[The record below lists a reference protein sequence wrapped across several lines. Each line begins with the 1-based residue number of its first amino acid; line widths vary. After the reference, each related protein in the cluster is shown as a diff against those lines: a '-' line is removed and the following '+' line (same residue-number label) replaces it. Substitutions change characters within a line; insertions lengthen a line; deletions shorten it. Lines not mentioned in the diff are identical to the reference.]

1 MSDYS
6 IAFISNEAVTR
17 SYANEFLT
25 EKWLGNFKVAS
36 SINSKRLENFK
47 IDLCLI
53 DTSKNFENFNDLKDF
68 CENIGIKK
76 IIIFYSENSLEQLK
90 RHIKEQKDGIVF
102 KKVERINSKE
112 FFTNQFLDLIKL
124 LNPDGSQSFL
134 DLAELETSN
143 SYDLIL
149 LGASTGGPEALKQ
162 IIGKLKPNMPPIL
175 VVLHMKPEFLVRYCE
190 RLTRITKLKV
200 KRFIDHEK
208 VIPNS
213 IYIADGSNH
222 MEISKTG
229 PDYFLNKGNAEK
241 VNGHCPSV
249 DVLFN
254 SAAKI
259 KNSNLLAILLTGM
272 GSDGAEGLNSLK
284 NSGAFTVTQN
294 EETSEVY
301 GMPKAALEIGAAK
314 CVLSLEQ
321 ITEILSAQEVQFSC

>member
-17 SYANEFLT
+17 SYANELLT
-25 EKWLGNFKVAS
+25 EKWLGSFKVAS

-53 DTSKNFENFNDLKDF
+53 DTSKNFESFNDLNDF
-68 CENIGIKK
+68 CKNTGMKK
-76 IIIFYSENSLEQLK
+76 IIIFHSENNLDKLK
-90 RHIKEQKDGIVF
+90 RHLKNQKDIIIF
-102 KKVERINSKE
+102 RKVERISSRE
-112 FFTNQFLDLIKL
+112 FFKNQLSEIIKVF
-124 LNPDGSQSFL
+124 NPSSQQSFM
-134 DLAELETSN
+134 DLGKVANSI

-162 IIGKLKPNMPPIL
+162 IIGELKPNMPPIL
-175 VVLHMKPEFLVRYCE
+175 LVLHMQPEFMVRYCE
-190 RLTRITKLKV
+190 RLQRITKLKV
-200 KRFIDHEK
+200 KRFIGHEK
-208 VIPNS
+208 VVPNS
-213 IYIADGSNH
+213 IYIADGLNH

-229 PDYFLNKGNAEK
+229 SDYFLNRGTDEK
-241 VNGHCPSV
+241 VKGHCPSV

-254 SAAKI
+254 SAARI
-259 KNSNLLAILLTGM
+259 KKSNLLAILLTGM

-301 GMPKAALEIGAAK
+301 GMPKAAQEIGAAK
-314 CVLSLEQ
+314 FVLSLEQ
-321 ITEILSAQEVQFSC
+321 ITKILCSQEI

>member
-17 SYANEFLT
+17 SYANELLT
-25 EKWLGNFKVAS
+25 EKWLGSFKVAS

-53 DTSKNFENFNDLKDF
+53 DTSKNFESFNDLNDF
-68 CENIGIKK
+68 CKNTGMKK
-76 IIIFYSENSLEQLK
+76 IIIFHSENNLDKLK
-90 RHIKEQKDGIVF
+90 RHLKNQKDIIIF
-102 KKVERINSKE
+102 RKVERISSRE
-112 FFTNQFLDLIKL
+112 FFKNQLSEIIKL
-124 LNPDGSQSFL
+124 FNPSSQQSFM
-134 DLAELETSN
+134 DLGKVANSI

-162 IIGKLKPNMPPIL
+162 IIGELKPNMPPIL
-175 VVLHMKPEFLVRYCE
+175 LVLHMQPEFMVRYCE
-190 RLTRITKLKV
+190 RLQRITKLKV
-200 KRFIDHEK
+200 KRFIGHEK
-208 VIPNS
+208 VVPNS
-213 IYIADGSNH
+213 IYIADGLNH

-229 PDYFLNKGNAEK
+229 SDYFLNRGTDEK
-241 VNGHCPSV
+241 VKGHCPSV

-254 SAAKI
+254 SAARI
-259 KNSNLLAILLTGM
+259 KKSNLLAILLTGM

-301 GMPKAALEIGAAK
+301 GMPKAALEIGAAN

-321 ITEILSAQEVQFSC
+321 ITEILSLQEN

>member
-17 SYANEFLT
+17 GYANEFLT

-47 IDLCLI
+47 IDFCLI
-53 DTSKNFENFNDLKDF
+53 DASKNFGSFNHLKDF
-68 CENIGIKK
+68 CKNTRIKK
-76 IIIFYSENSLEQLK
+76 IIIFHSESDLDKLK
-90 RHIKEQKDGIVF
+90 RLIKKQTDRIIF
-102 KKVERINSKE
+102 RKVERIKGGE
-112 FFTNQFLDLIKL
+112 FFKNQLSELIKVF
-124 LNPDGSQSFL
+124 NPNVYQSFVNL
-134 DLAELETSN
+134 EKIETSIP
-143 SYDLIL
+143 YDLIL

-162 IIGKLKPNMPPIL
+162 IIGELKPNMPPIL
-175 VVLHMKPEFLVRYCE
+175 LVLHMQPEFMVRYCE
-190 RLTRITKLKV
+190 RLQRITELKV

-208 VIPNS
+208 VVPNS
-213 IYIADGSNH
+213 IYIADGLNH

-229 PDYFLNKGNAEK
+229 SDYYLNRGSDEK
-241 VNGHCPSV
+241 VKGHCPSV

-254 SAAKI
+254 SAARLK
-259 KNSNLLAILLTGM
+259 KSNLLAILLTGM

-321 ITEILSAQEVQFSC
+321 ITKILSLQEL

>member
-17 SYANEFLT
+17 SYANELLT
-25 EKWLGNFKVAS
+25 EKWLGSFKVAS

-53 DTSKNFENFNDLKDF
+53 DTSKNFESFNDLNDF
-68 CENIGIKK
+68 CKNTGMKK
-76 IIIFYSENSLEQLK
+76 IIIFHSENNLDKLK
-90 RHIKEQKDGIVF
+90 RHLKNQKDIIIF
-102 KKVERINSKE
+102 RKVERISSRE
-112 FFTNQFLDLIKL
+112 FFKNQLSEIIKVF
-124 LNPDGSQSFL
+124 NPSSQQSFM
-134 DLAELETSN
+134 DLGKVANSI

-162 IIGKLKPNMPPIL
+162 IIGELKPNMPPIL
-175 VVLHMKPEFLVRYCE
+175 LVLHMQPEFMVRYCE
-190 RLTRITKLKV
+190 RLQRITKLKV
-200 KRFIDHEK
+200 KRFIGHEK
-208 VIPNS
+208 VVPNS
-213 IYIADGSNH
+213 IYIADGLNH

-229 PDYFLNKGNAEK
+229 SDYFLNRGTDEK
-241 VNGHCPSV
+241 VKGHCPSV

-254 SAAKI
+254 SAARI
-259 KNSNLLAILLTGM
+259 KKSNLLAILLTGM

-301 GMPKAALEIGAAK
+301 GMPKAALEIGAAN

-321 ITEILSAQEVQFSC
+321 ITEILSLQES

>member
-17 SYANEFLT
+17 SYANELLT
-25 EKWLGNFKVAS
+25 EKWLGSFKVAS

-53 DTSKNFENFNDLKDF
+53 DTSKNFESFNDLNDF
-68 CENIGIKK
+68 CKNTGMKK
-76 IIIFYSENSLEQLK
+76 IIIFHSENNLDKLK
-90 RHIKEQKDGIVF
+90 RHLKNQKDIIIF
-102 KKVERINSKE
+102 RKVERISSRE
-112 FFTNQFLDLIKL
+112 FFKNQLSEIIKL
-124 LNPDGSQSFL
+124 FNPSSQQSFM
-134 DLAELETSN
+134 DLGKVENSI

-162 IIGKLKPNMPPIL
+162 IIGELKPNMPPIL
-175 VVLHMKPEFLVRYCE
+175 LVLHMQPEFMVRYCE
-190 RLTRITKLKV
+190 RLQRITKLKV
-200 KRFIDHEK
+200 KRFIGHEK
-208 VIPNS
+208 VVPNS
-213 IYIADGSNH
+213 IYIADGLNH
-222 MEISKTG
+222 MEIRKTG
-229 PDYFLNKGNAEK
+229 SDYFLNRGTDEK
-241 VNGHCPSV
+241 VKGHCPSV

-254 SAAKI
+254 SAARI
-259 KNSNLLAILLTGM
+259 KKSNLLAILLTGM

-301 GMPKAALEIGAAK
+301 GMPKAALEIGAAN

-321 ITEILSAQEVQFSC
+321 ITEILSLQEN

>member
-17 SYANEFLT
+17 SYANELLT
-25 EKWLGNFKVAS
+25 EEWLGSFKVAS

-53 DTSKNFENFNDLKDF
+53 DTSKNFESFNDLNDF
-68 CENIGIKK
+68 CKNTGMKK
-76 IIIFYSENSLEQLK
+76 IIIFHSENNLDKLK
-90 RHIKEQKDGIVF
+90 RHLKNQKDIIIF
-102 KKVERINSKE
+102 RKVERISSRE
-112 FFTNQFLDLIKL
+112 FFKNQLSEIIKVF
-124 LNPDGSQSFL
+124 NPSGQQSFM
-134 DLAELETSN
+134 DLGKVENSI

-162 IIGKLKPNMPPIL
+162 IIGELKPNMPPIL
-175 VVLHMKPEFLVRYCE
+175 LVLHMQPEFMVRYCE
-190 RLTRITKLKV
+190 RLQRITKLKV
-200 KRFIDHEK
+200 KRFIGHEK
-208 VIPNS
+208 VVPNS
-213 IYIADGSNH
+213 IYIADGLNH

-229 PDYFLNKGNAEK
+229 SDYFLNRGTDEK
-241 VNGHCPSV
+241 IKGHCPSV

-254 SAAKI
+254 SAARI
-259 KNSNLLAILLTGM
+259 KKSNLLAILLTGM

-294 EETSEVY
+294 QETSEVY
-301 GMPKAALEIGAAK
+301 GMPKAALEIGAAN

-321 ITEILSAQEVQFSC
+321 ITKILSLQEN

>member
-17 SYANEFLT
+17 SYANELLT
-25 EKWLGNFKVAS
+25 EKWLGSFKVAS

-53 DTSKNFENFNDLKDF
+53 DTSKNFESFNDLNDF
-68 CENIGIKK
+68 CKNTGMKK
-76 IIIFYSENSLEQLK
+76 IIIFHSENNLEKLK
-90 RHIKEQKDGIVF
+90 RHLKNQKDIIIF
-102 KKVERINSKE
+102 RKVERISSRE
-112 FFTNQFLDLIKL
+112 FFKNQLSEIIKVF
-124 LNPDGSQSFL
+124 NPSSQQSFM
-134 DLAELETSN
+134 DLGKVANSI

-162 IIGKLKPNMPPIL
+162 IIGELKPNMPPIL
-175 VVLHMKPEFLVRYCE
+175 LVLHMQPEFMVRYCE
-190 RLTRITKLKV
+190 RLQRITKLKV
-200 KRFIDHEK
+200 KRFIGHEK
-208 VIPNS
+208 VVPNS
-213 IYIADGSNH
+213 IYIADGLNH

-229 PDYFLNKGNAEK
+229 SDYFLNRGTDEK
-241 VNGHCPSV
+241 VKGHCPSV

-254 SAAKI
+254 SAARI
-259 KNSNLLAILLTGM
+259 KKSNLLAILLTGM

-301 GMPKAALEIGAAK
+301 GMPKAALEIGAAN

-321 ITEILSAQEVQFSC
+321 ITEILSLQEN

>member
-17 SYANEFLT
+17 SYANELLT
-25 EKWLGNFKVAS
+25 EKWLGSFKVAS

-53 DTSKNFENFNDLKDF
+53 DTSKNFESFNDLNDF
-68 CENIGIKK
+68 CKNTGMKK
-76 IIIFYSENSLEQLK
+76 IIIFHSENNLDKLK
-90 RHIKEQKDGIVF
+90 RHLKNQKDIIIF
-102 KKVERINSKE
+102 RQVERISSRE
-112 FFTNQFLDLIKL
+112 FFKNQLSEIIKVF
-124 LNPDGSQSFL
+124 NPSSQQSFM
-134 DLAELETSN
+134 DLGKVENSI

-162 IIGKLKPNMPPIL
+162 IIGELKPNMPPIL
-175 VVLHMKPEFLVRYCE
+175 LVLHMQPEFMVRYCE
-190 RLTRITKLKV
+190 RLQRITKLKV
-200 KRFIDHEK
+200 KRFIGHEK
-208 VIPNS
+208 VVPNS
-213 IYIADGSNH
+213 IYIADGLNH

-229 PDYFLNKGNAEK
+229 SDYFLNRGTDEK
-241 VNGHCPSV
+241 VKGHCPSV

-254 SAAKI
+254 SAARI
-259 KNSNLLAILLTGM
+259 KKSNLLAILLTGM

-294 EETSEVY
+294 QETSEVY
-301 GMPKAALEIGAAK
+301 GMPKAALEIGAAN

-321 ITEILSAQEVQFSC
+321 ITKILSLQEN

>member
-17 SYANEFLT
+17 SYANELLT
-25 EKWLGNFKVAS
+25 EKWLGSFKVAS

-53 DTSKNFENFNDLKDF
+53 DTSKNFESFNDLNDF
-68 CENIGIKK
+68 CKNTGMKK
-76 IIIFYSENSLEQLK
+76 IIIFHSENNLDKLK
-90 RHIKEQKDGIVF
+90 RHLKNQKDIIIF
-102 KKVERINSKE
+102 RKVERISSRE
-112 FFTNQFLDLIKL
+112 FFKNQLSEIIKVF
-124 LNPDGSQSFL
+124 NPSGQQSFM
-134 DLAELETSN
+134 DLGKVENSI

-162 IIGKLKPNMPPIL
+162 IIGELKPNMPPIL
-175 VVLHMKPEFLVRYCE
+175 LVLHMQPEFMVRYCE
-190 RLTRITKLKV
+190 RLQRITKLKV
-200 KRFIDHEK
+200 KRFIGHEK
-208 VIPNS
+208 VVPNS
-213 IYIADGSNH
+213 IYIADGLNH

-229 PDYFLNKGNAEK
+229 SDYFLNRGTDEK
-241 VNGHCPSV
+241 VKGHCPSV

-254 SAAKI
+254 SAARI
-259 KNSNLLAILLTGM
+259 KKSNLLAILLTGM

-294 EETSEVY
+294 QETSEVY
-301 GMPKAALEIGAAK
+301 GMPKAALEIGAAN

-321 ITEILSAQEVQFSC
+321 ITKILSLQEN

>member
-17 SYANEFLT
+17 SYANELLT
-25 EKWLGNFKVAS
+25 EKWLGSFKVAS

-53 DTSKNFENFNDLKDF
+53 DTSKNFESFNDLNDF
-68 CENIGIKK
+68 CKNTGMKK
-76 IIIFYSENSLEQLK
+76 IIIFHSENNLDKLK
-90 RHIKEQKDGIVF
+90 RHLKNQKDIIIF
-102 KKVERINSKE
+102 RQVERISSRE
-112 FFTNQFLDLIKL
+112 FFKNQLSEIIKL
-124 LNPDGSQSFL
+124 FNPSSQQSFM
-134 DLAELETSN
+134 DLGKVENSI

-162 IIGKLKPNMPPIL
+162 IIGELKPNMPPIL
-175 VVLHMKPEFLVRYCE
+175 LVLHMQPEFMVRYCE
-190 RLTRITKLKV
+190 RLQRITKLKV
-200 KRFIDHEK
+200 KRFIGHEK
-208 VIPNS
+208 VVPNS
-213 IYIADGSNH
+213 IYIADGLNH

-229 PDYFLNKGNAEK
+229 SDYFLNRGTDEK
-241 VNGHCPSV
+241 VKGHCPSV

-254 SAAKI
+254 SAARI
-259 KNSNLLAILLTGM
+259 KKSNLLAILLTGM

-301 GMPKAALEIGAAK
+301 GMPKAALEIGAAN

-321 ITEILSAQEVQFSC
+321 ITEILSLQEN

>member
-17 SYANEFLT
+17 SYANELLT
-25 EKWLGNFKVAS
+25 EKWLGSFKVAS

-53 DTSKNFENFNDLKDF
+53 DTSKNFESFNDLNDF
-68 CENIGIKK
+68 CKNTGMKK
-76 IIIFYSENSLEQLK
+76 IIIFHSENNLDKLK
-90 RHIKEQKDGIVF
+90 RHLKNQKDIIIF
-102 KKVERINSKE
+102 RKVERISSRE
-112 FFTNQFLDLIKL
+112 FFKNQLSEIIKVF
-124 LNPDGSQSFL
+124 NPSSQQSFM
-134 DLAELETSN
+134 DLGEVENSI

-162 IIGKLKPNMPPIL
+162 IIGELKPNMPPIL
-175 VVLHMKPEFLVRYCE
+175 LVLHMQPEFMVRYCE
-190 RLTRITKLKV
+190 RLQRITKLKV
-200 KRFIDHEK
+200 KRFIGHEK
-208 VIPNS
+208 VVPNS
-213 IYIADGSNH
+213 IYIADGLNH

-229 PDYFLNKGNAEK
+229 SDYFLNRGTDEK
-241 VNGHCPSV
+241 VKGHCPSV

-254 SAAKI
+254 SAARI
-259 KNSNLLAILLTGM
+259 KKSNLLAILLTGM

-301 GMPKAALEIGAAK
+301 GMPKAALEIGAAN

-321 ITEILSAQEVQFSC
+321 ITEILSLQEN

>member
-1 MSDYS
+1 MSDFS
-6 IAFISNEAVTR
+6 VAFISNEAVTR

-25 EKWLGNFKVAS
+25 EKWLGSFKVAS
-36 SINSKRLENFK
+36 SINSKKLENFK
-47 IDLCLI
+47 IDLCVI
-53 DTSKNFENFNDLKDF
+53 DTSKHFESFNDLADF
-68 CENIGIKK
+68 CKNKGMKK
-76 IIIFYSENSLEQLK
+76 IIIFHSEKNFDKLK
-90 RHIKEQKDGIVF
+90 KVIDKPKDRIFF
-102 KKVERINSKE
+102 KKLETTNSKE
-112 FFTNQFLDLIKL
+112 FFKIQLSELIEVFNPNNLKGFMDLEII
-124 LNPDGSQSFL
+124 
-134 DLAELETSN
+134 ET
-143 SYDLIL
+143 YKPFDLIL
-149 LGASTGGPEALKQ
+149 LGASTGGPEALRQ
-162 IIGKLKPNMPPIL
+162 IIGELKPNMPPIL
-175 VVLHMKPEFLVRYCE
+175 LVLHMQTEFLERYCE
-190 RLTRITKLKV
+190 RLTKITKLKV
-200 KRFIDHEK
+200 KRFINHEK

-229 PDYFLNKGNAEK
+229 SDYFLNKGSDEK
-241 VNGHCPSV
+241 VKGHCPSV
-249 DVLFN
+249 DVLFK

-321 ITEILSAQEVQFSC
+321 ITKILSSQEVKF

>member
-17 SYANEFLT
+17 SYANELLT
-25 EKWLGNFKVAS
+25 EKWLGSFKVAS

-53 DTSKNFENFNDLKDF
+53 DTSKNFESFNDLNDF
-68 CENIGIKK
+68 CKNTGMKK
-76 IIIFYSENSLEQLK
+76 IIIFHSENNLDKLK
-90 RHIKEQKDGIVF
+90 RHLKNQKDIIIF
-102 KKVERINSKE
+102 RKVERISSRE
-112 FFTNQFLDLIKL
+112 FFKNQLSEIIKVF
-124 LNPDGSQSFL
+124 NPSSQQSFM
-134 DLAELETSN
+134 DLGKVENSI

-162 IIGKLKPNMPPIL
+162 IIGELKPNMPPIL
-175 VVLHMKPEFLVRYCE
+175 LVLHMQPEFMVRYCE
-190 RLTRITKLKV
+190 RLQRITKLKV
-200 KRFIDHEK
+200 KRFIGHEK
-208 VIPNS
+208 VVPNS
-213 IYIADGSNH
+213 IYIADGLNH

-229 PDYFLNKGNAEK
+229 SDYFLNRGTDEK
-241 VNGHCPSV
+241 VKGHCPSV

-254 SAAKI
+254 SAARI
-259 KNSNLLAILLTGM
+259 KKSNLLAILLTGM

-301 GMPKAALEIGAAK
+301 GMPKAALEIGAANY
-314 CVLSLEQ
+314 VLSLEQ
-321 ITEILSAQEVQFSC
+321 ITEILSLQEN

>member
-17 SYANEFLT
+17 SYANELLT
-25 EKWLGNFKVAS
+25 EKWLGSFKVAS

-53 DTSKNFENFNDLKDF
+53 DTSKNFESFNDLNDF
-68 CENIGIKK
+68 CKNTGMKK
-76 IIIFYSENSLEQLK
+76 IIIFHSENNLDKLK
-90 RHIKEQKDGIVF
+90 RHLKNQKDIIIF
-102 KKVERINSKE
+102 RKVERISSRE
-112 FFTNQFLDLIKL
+112 FFKNQLSEIIKVF
-124 LNPDGSQSFL
+124 NPSSQQSFM
-134 DLAELETSN
+134 DLGKVENSI

-162 IIGKLKPNMPPIL
+162 IIGELKPNMPPIL
-175 VVLHMKPEFLVRYCE
+175 LVLHMQPEFMVRYCE
-190 RLTRITKLKV
+190 RLQRITKLKV
-200 KRFIDHEK
+200 KRFIGHEK
-208 VIPNS
+208 VVPNS
-213 IYIADGSNH
+213 IYIADGLNH

-229 PDYFLNKGNAEK
+229 SDYFLNRGTDEK
-241 VNGHCPSV
+241 VKGHCPSV

-254 SAAKI
+254 SAARI
-259 KNSNLLAILLTGM
+259 KKSNLLAILLTGM

-294 EETSEVY
+294 QETSEVY
-301 GMPKAALEIGAAK
+301 GMPKAALEIGAAN

-321 ITEILSAQEVQFSC
+321 ITEILSLQEN

>member
-17 SYANEFLT
+17 SYANELLT
-25 EKWLGNFKVAS
+25 EKWLGSFKVAS

-53 DTSKNFENFNDLKDF
+53 DTSKNFESFNDLNDF
-68 CENIGIKK
+68 CKNTGMKK
-76 IIIFYSENSLEQLK
+76 IIIFHSENNLDKLK
-90 RHIKEQKDGIVF
+90 RHLKNQKDIIIF
-102 KKVERINSKE
+102 RKVERISSRE
-112 FFTNQFLDLIKL
+112 FFKNQLSEIIKVF
-124 LNPDGSQSFL
+124 NPSGQQSFM
-134 DLAELETSN
+134 DLGKVENSI

-162 IIGKLKPNMPPIL
+162 IIGELKPNMPPIL
-175 VVLHMKPEFLVRYCE
+175 LVLHMQPEFMVRYCE
-190 RLTRITKLKV
+190 RLQRITKLKV
-200 KRFIDHEK
+200 KRFIGHEK
-208 VIPNS
+208 VVPNS
-213 IYIADGSNH
+213 IYIADGLNH

-229 PDYFLNKGNAEK
+229 SDYFLNRGTDEK
-241 VNGHCPSV
+241 VKGHCPSV

-254 SAAKI
+254 SAARI
-259 KNSNLLAILLTGM
+259 KKSNLLAILLTGM

-294 EETSEVY
+294 QETSEVY
-301 GMPKAALEIGAAK
+301 GMPKAALEIGAAN

-321 ITEILSAQEVQFSC
+321 ITKILSLQGN

>member
-17 SYANEFLT
+17 SYANELLT
-25 EKWLGNFKVAS
+25 EKWLGSFKVAS

-53 DTSKNFENFNDLKDF
+53 DTSKNFESFNDLNDF
-68 CENIGIKK
+68 CKNTGMKK
-76 IIIFYSENSLEQLK
+76 IIIFHSENNLDKLK
-90 RHIKEQKDGIVF
+90 RHLKNQKDIIIF
-102 KKVERINSKE
+102 RKVERISSRE
-112 FFTNQFLDLIKL
+112 FFKNQLSEIIKVF
-124 LNPDGSQSFL
+124 NPSSQQSFM
-134 DLAELETSN
+134 DLGKVENSI

-162 IIGKLKPNMPPIL
+162 IIGELKPNMPPIL
-175 VVLHMKPEFLVRYCE
+175 LVLHMQPEFMVRYCE
-190 RLTRITKLKV
+190 RLQRITKLKV
-200 KRFIDHEK
+200 KRFIGHEK
-208 VIPNS
+208 VVPNS
-213 IYIADGSNH
+213 IYIADGLNH

-229 PDYFLNKGNAEK
+229 SDYFLNRGTDEK
-241 VNGHCPSV
+241 VKGHCPSV

-254 SAAKI
+254 SAARLK
-259 KNSNLLAILLTGM
+259 KSNLLAILLTGM

-321 ITEILSAQEVQFSC
+321 ITKILSLQEL

>member
-1 MSDYS
+1 M
-6 IAFISNEAVTR
+6 
-17 SYANEFLT
+17 
-25 EKWLGNFKVAS
+25 
-36 SINSKRLENFK
+36 
-47 IDLCLI
+47 
-53 DTSKNFENFNDLKDF
+53 
-68 CENIGIKK
+68 
-76 IIIFYSENSLEQLK
+76 Q
-90 RHIKEQKDGIVF
+90 
-102 KKVERINSKE
+102 
-112 FFTNQFLDLIKL
+112 
-124 LNPDGSQSFL
+124 
-134 DLAELETSN
+134 
-143 SYDLIL
+143 
-149 LGASTGGPEALKQ
+149 
-162 IIGKLKPNMPPIL
+162 
-175 VVLHMKPEFLVRYCE
+175 PEFLVRYCE
-190 RLTRITKLKV
+190 RLTRITTLKV

-229 PDYFLNKGNAEK
+229 SDYFLNKGNAKK
-241 VNGHCPSV
+241 VKGHCPSV

>member
-17 SYANEFLT
+17 SYANELLT
-25 EKWLGNFKVAS
+25 EKWLGIFKVAS

-53 DTSKNFENFNDLKDF
+53 DTSKNFESFNDLNDF
-68 CENIGIKK
+68 CKNTGMKK
-76 IIIFYSENSLEQLK
+76 IIIFHSENNLDKLK
-90 RHIKEQKDGIVF
+90 RHLKNQKDIIIF
-102 KKVERINSKE
+102 RKVERISSRE
-112 FFTNQFLDLIKL
+112 FFKNQLSEIIKVF
-124 LNPDGSQSFL
+124 NPSGQQSFM
-134 DLAELETSN
+134 DLGKVENSI

-162 IIGKLKPNMPPIL
+162 IIGELKPNMPPIL
-175 VVLHMKPEFLVRYCE
+175 LVLHMQPEFMVRYCE
-190 RLTRITKLKV
+190 RLQRITKLKV
-200 KRFIDHEK
+200 KRFIGHEK
-208 VIPNS
+208 VVPNS
-213 IYIADGSNH
+213 IYIADGLNH

-229 PDYFLNKGNAEK
+229 SDYFLNRGTDEK
-241 VNGHCPSV
+241 VKGHCPSV

-254 SAAKI
+254 SAARI
-259 KNSNLLAILLTGM
+259 KKSNLLAILLTGM

-294 EETSEVY
+294 QETSEVY
-301 GMPKAALEIGAAK
+301 GMPKAALEIGAAN

-321 ITEILSAQEVQFSC
+321 ITKILSLQEN

>member
-17 SYANEFLT
+17 SYANELLT
-25 EKWLGNFKVAS
+25 EKWLGSFKVAS

-53 DTSKNFENFNDLKDF
+53 DTSKNFESFNDLNDF
-68 CENIGIKK
+68 CKNTGMKK
-76 IIIFYSENSLEQLK
+76 IIIFHSENNLEKLK
-90 RHIKEQKDGIVF
+90 RHLKNQKDIIIF
-102 KKVERINSKE
+102 RKVERISSRE
-112 FFTNQFLDLIKL
+112 FFKNQLSEIIKVF
-124 LNPDGSQSFL
+124 NPSSQQSFM
-134 DLAELETSN
+134 DLGKVENSI

-162 IIGKLKPNMPPIL
+162 IIGELKPNMPPIL
-175 VVLHMKPEFLVRYCE
+175 LVLHMQPEFMVRYCE
-190 RLTRITKLKV
+190 RLQRITKLKV
-200 KRFIDHEK
+200 KRFIGHEK
-208 VIPNS
+208 VVPNS
-213 IYIADGSNH
+213 IYIADGLNH

-229 PDYFLNKGNAEK
+229 SDYFLNRGTDEK
-241 VNGHCPSV
+241 VKGHCPSV

-254 SAAKI
+254 SAARI
-259 KNSNLLAILLTGM
+259 KKSNLLAILLTGM

-294 EETSEVY
+294 QETSEVY
-301 GMPKAALEIGAAK
+301 GMPKAALEIGAAN

-321 ITEILSAQEVQFSC
+321 ITKILSLQEN

>member
-17 SYANEFLT
+17 SYANELLT
-25 EKWLGNFKVAS
+25 EKWLGSFKVAS

-53 DTSKNFENFNDLKDF
+53 DTSKNFENFNDLNDF
-68 CENIGIKK
+68 CKNTGMKK
-76 IIIFYSENSLEQLK
+76 IIIFHSENNLDKLK
-90 RHIKEQKDGIVF
+90 RHLKNQKDIIIF
-102 KKVERINSKE
+102 RQVERISSRE
-112 FFTNQFLDLIKL
+112 FFKNQLSEIIKVF
-124 LNPDGSQSFL
+124 NPSSQQSFM
-134 DLAELETSN
+134 DLGKVENSI

-162 IIGKLKPNMPPIL
+162 IIGELKPNMPPIL
-175 VVLHMKPEFLVRYCE
+175 LVLHMQPEFMVRYCE
-190 RLTRITKLKV
+190 RLQRITKLKV
-200 KRFIDHEK
+200 KRFIGHEK
-208 VIPNS
+208 VVPNS
-213 IYIADGSNH
+213 IYIADGLNH

-229 PDYFLNKGNAEK
+229 SDYFLNRGTDEK
-241 VNGHCPSV
+241 VKGHCPSV

-254 SAAKI
+254 SAARI
-259 KNSNLLAILLTGM
+259 KKSNLLAILLTGM

-301 GMPKAALEIGAAK
+301 GMPKAAQEIGAAK
-314 CVLSLEQ
+314 FVLSLEQ
-321 ITEILSAQEVQFSC
+321 ITKILCSQEI

>member
-47 IDLCLI
+47 IDFCLI
-53 DTSKNFENFNDLKDF
+53 DTSKNFESFNDLKGF
-68 CENIGIKK
+68 CKNIGIKK
-76 IIIFYSENSLEQLK
+76 IIIFYAENKLDKLK
-90 RHIKEQKDGIVF
+90 KLFKKQQDRIIF

-112 FFTNQFLDLIKL
+112 FFINQFSDLIKL
-124 LNPDGSQSFL
+124 LSPVSSQSFM
-134 DLAELETSN
+134 DLAELKTSN

-175 VVLHMKPEFLVRYCE
+175 VVLHMQPDFLVRYCE
-190 RLTRITKLKV
+190 RLTRITTLKV
-200 KRFIDHEK
+200 KRFINHEK
-208 VIPNS
+208 VVPNS
-213 IYIADGSNH
+213 IYIADGLNH

-229 PDYFLNKGNAEK
+229 SDYFLNKGTDERVK
-241 VNGHCPSV
+241 GHCPSV

-254 SAAKI
+254 SAARI
-259 KNSNLLAILLTGM
+259 KKSNLLAILLTGM

-301 GMPKAALEIGAAK
+301 GMPKAALEIGASK

-321 ITEILSAQEVQFSC
+321 ITEILSSQEV

>member
-17 SYANEFLT
+17 SYANELLT
-25 EKWLGNFKVAS
+25 EKWLGSFKVAS

-53 DTSKNFENFNDLKDF
+53 DTSKNFENFNDLNDF
-68 CENIGIKK
+68 CKNTGMKK
-76 IIIFYSENSLEQLK
+76 IIIFHSENNLDKLK
-90 RHIKEQKDGIVF
+90 RHLKNQKDIIIF
-102 KKVERINSKE
+102 RKVERISSRE
-112 FFTNQFLDLIKL
+112 FFKNQLSEIIKVF
-124 LNPDGSQSFL
+124 NPSSQQSFM
-134 DLAELETSN
+134 DLGKVENSI

-162 IIGKLKPNMPPIL
+162 IIGELKPNMPPIL
-175 VVLHMKPEFLVRYCE
+175 LVLHMQPEFMVRYCE
-190 RLTRITKLKV
+190 RLQRITKLKV
-200 KRFIDHEK
+200 KRFIGHEK
-208 VIPNS
+208 VVPNS
-213 IYIADGSNH
+213 IYIADGLNH

-229 PDYFLNKGNAEK
+229 SDYFLNRGTDEK
-241 VNGHCPSV
+241 VKGHCPSV

-254 SAAKI
+254 SAARI
-259 KNSNLLAILLTGM
+259 KKSNLLAILLTGM

-294 EETSEVY
+294 QETSEVY
-301 GMPKAALEIGAAK
+301 GMPKAALEIGAAN

-321 ITEILSAQEVQFSC
+321 ITKILSSQEVKF